1 MLQLLHIGAIVLQL
15 LYCFTAFARRG
26 NSLAALVPG
35 GSCFATFTLAYGSC
49 TQGQLSCS
57 ICTVLSCSSCTQGY
71 KLVKCSVDTVR
82 LKERLS
88 VYIRFT
94 CHVLY
99 ARDLHETYIYINT
112 ALE

>member
-1 MLQLLHIGAIVLQL
+1 MTWLLGVATLAH
-15 LYCFTAFARRG
+15 RG
-26 NSLAALVPG
+26 N
-35 GSCFATFTLAYGSC
+35 CFAAFVLFYSFC

-57 ICTVLSCSSCTQGY
+57 PCTRGQLFCNVYTGLRLLHAGATMQGY

-82 LKERLS
+82 LQERLS